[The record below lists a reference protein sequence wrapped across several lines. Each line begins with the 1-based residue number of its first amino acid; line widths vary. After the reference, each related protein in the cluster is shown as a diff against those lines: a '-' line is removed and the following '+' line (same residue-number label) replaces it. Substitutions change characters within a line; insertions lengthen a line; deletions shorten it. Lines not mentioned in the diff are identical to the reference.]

1 MWNALQIECN
11 ESYMNEAES
20 MGNIVT
26 VRARIDQGLKKE
38 VDSIFKS
45 LGVTP
50 TEAITMFYNMVKLKK
65 GIPFGDKIPN
75 KETIQVFKDTDAGK
89 NLNYC
94 ESYDE
99 MFKELD
105 I

>member
-1 MWNALQIECN
+1 
-11 ESYMNEAES
+11 
-20 MGNIVT
+20 MGNTVIVN
-26 VRARIDQGLKKE
+26 ARVDSGLKEE

-45 LGVTP
+45 LGISAS
-50 TEAITMFYNMVKLKK
+50 EAITMFYNMVKLKK
-65 GIPFGDKIPN
+65 GIPFDPKIPN

-94 ESYDE
+94 ESFEE